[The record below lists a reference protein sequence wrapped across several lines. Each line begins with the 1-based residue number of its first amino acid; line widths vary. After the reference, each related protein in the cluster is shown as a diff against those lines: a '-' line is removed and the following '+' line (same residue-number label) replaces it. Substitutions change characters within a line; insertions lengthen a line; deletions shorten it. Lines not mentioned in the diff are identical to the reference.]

1 MYKGK
6 IVYALLTLLLL
17 KTFWCLFIAR
27 ATNSN
32 QHLTK
37 HKPTPTTCVRITICK
52 YITRRFRSNI
62 DCCTKNSF
70 LLLIYHQA
78 RSVFLQITVSVR
90 ELLGSLVFEMFCAL
104 LTYFFLAHFYFSPFL
119 LFFPQ
124 YCQCHSSLHEL
135 RKATFDVF

>member
-17 KTFWCLFIAR
+17 KTFWCLFIAK

-52 YITRRFRSNI
+52 YITRRFISNI
-62 DCCTKNSF
+62 DCCTKSSF
-70 LLLIYHQA
+70 QLRIGYSYQA
-78 RSVFLQITVSVR
+78 LSVFLQITVSVR
-90 ELLGSLVFEMFCAL
+90 DDCVSLLGSLVFEMFCAL
-104 LTYFFLAHFYFSPFL
+104 LKTYFFQLISIFHPSTLFPSILPMPFIA
-119 LFFPQ
+119 P
-124 YCQCHSSLHEL
+124 
-135 RKATFDVF
+135 